1 VIVNLSCLIV
11 DDSEEF
17 LASAARLL
25 TLQGVT
31 VVGRASS
38 GDEALRLAEAL
49 SPDVALVD
57 VELGE
62 EDGIA
67 LARRLTSAGS
77 AATVILISVRDRNEL
92 AELMAGSGVVG
103 FLRKDALDAQAVA
116 DLIIARNQ
124 ADLGPGPPHAR

>member
-1 VIVNLSCLIV
+1 MIVNLSCLIV

-25 TLQGVT
+25 SVQGVT
-31 VVGRASS
+31 VVGSASS

-57 VELGE
+57 VELGD
-62 EDGIA
+62 EDGID

-77 AATVILISVRDRNEL
+77 SATVILISVRDRNEL
-92 AELMAGSGVVG
+92 TELMAGSGAVG

-116 DLIIARNQ
+116 DLIAARKQ
-124 ADLGPGPPHAR
+124 ADLGPEPPHAR

>member
-17 LASAARLL
+17 LVSAARLL
-25 TLQGVT
+25 SLQGVT

-57 VELGE
+57 VELGN
-62 EDGIA
+62 EDGID
-67 LARRLTSAGS
+67 LARRLASAGS
-77 AATVILISVRDRNEL
+77 SATVILISVRDRTEL
-92 AELMAGSGVVG
+92 TELMAGSGAVG

-116 DLIIARNQ
+116 DLIVAGKR
-124 ADLGPGPPHAR
+124 ADLWPGPPHAH

>member
-17 LASAARLL
+17 LVSAARLL
-25 TLQGVT
+25 SVQGLT

-38 GDEALRLAEAL
+38 ADEALRLAEAL

-57 VELGE
+57 VELGD
-62 EDGIA
+62 EDGIG
-67 LARRLTSAGS
+67 LARRLASVGS
-77 AATVILISVRDRNEL
+77 SATVILISVRDRNEL
-92 AELMAGSGVVG
+92 TELMAGSGAVG

-116 DLIIARNQ
+116 DLVVARKQ
-124 ADLGPGPPHAR
+124 TDLGPGPPHAR

>member
-1 VIVNLSCLIV
+1 MIVNLSCLIV

-25 TLQGVT
+25 SLQGVT

-57 VELGE
+57 VELGD
-62 EDGIA
+62 EDGID
-67 LARRLTSAGS
+67 LARRLTSAGLS
-77 AATVILISVRDRNEL
+77 AMVILISVRDRNEL
-92 AELMAGSGVVG
+92 TELMAGSGAVG
-103 FLRKDALDAQAVA
+103 FLRKDDLDAQAVA
-116 DLIIARNQ
+116 DLIVARKQ
-124 ADLGPGPPHAR
+124 ADLGSGPSHAR

>member
-25 TLQGVT
+25 SVQGVT

-57 VELGE
+57 VELGD
-62 EDGIA
+62 EDGID
-67 LARRLTSAGS
+67 LARRLASAGS
-77 AATVILISVRDRNEL
+77 SATVILISVRDRNEL
-92 AELMAGSGVVG
+92 TELMAGSGAAG

-116 DLIIARNQ
+116 DLVVARKQ

>member
-17 LASAARLL
+17 LVSATRLL
-25 TLQGVT
+25 SVQGVT

-38 GDEALRLAEAL
+38 ADEALRLAEAL

-57 VELGE
+57 VELGA
-62 EDGIA
+62 EDGID

-77 AATVILISVRDRNEL
+77 PATVILISVRDRNEL
-92 AELMAGSGVVG
+92 TELMAGSGAVG

-116 DLIIARNQ
+116 DLFVGQKQ

>member
-25 TLQGVT
+25 SLQGVT
-31 VVGRASS
+31 IVGRASS
-38 GDEALRLAEAL
+38 GDEALRLAEAF

-57 VELGE
+57 VELGD
-62 EDGIA
+62 EDGID

-77 AATVILISVRDRNEL
+77 SATVILISVRDRNEL
-92 AELMAGSGVVG
+92 TELMAGSGAVG

-116 DLIIARNQ
+116 DLIVAGTQ

>member
-1 VIVNLSCLIV
+1 MIVNLSCLIV

-25 TLQGVT
+25 SVQGVT

-57 VELGE
+57 VELGG
-62 EDGIA
+62 EDGID
-67 LARRLTSAGS
+67 LARRLASAGS
-77 AATVILISVRDRNEL
+77 SATVILISVRDRNEL
-92 AELMAGSGVVG
+92 TELMAGSGAAG

-116 DLIIARNQ
+116 DLIAARKQ